1 MTNREFAIKAIN
13 EAMEQ
18 ADNDTLANILI
29 EVMEYP
35 DICEWCD
42 DNVVPS
48 CTGKCTEQIYSYT
61 TWILRISSKRSL
73 ANNR

>member
-1 MTNREFAIKAIN
+1 MTNREFTIKAIN

-29 EVMEYP
+29 EVMKYP

-42 DNVVPS
+42 DNVIPS
-48 CTGKCTEQIYSYT
+48 CTGKCTEQI
-61 TWILRISSKRSL
+61 SKWLQSEDTSKQCL
-73 ANNR
+73 L